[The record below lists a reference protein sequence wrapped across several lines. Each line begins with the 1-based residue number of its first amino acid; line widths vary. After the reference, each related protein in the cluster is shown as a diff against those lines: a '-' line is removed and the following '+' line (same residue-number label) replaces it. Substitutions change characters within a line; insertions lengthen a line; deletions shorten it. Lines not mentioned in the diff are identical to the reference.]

1 MLLLVSLLL
10 RIISRSPRSPSVTC
24 HARLSV
30 SSPTGGSLLQL
41 RCFFFFLPHSLP
53 TRDHPHP
60 TRDPSGT
67 HTTLVP
73 RSNIYINS
81 THRRVYLR
89 YLSYDSGTSPG
100 MPPEPRP
107 IFSQSFSSRGNDP
120 PCRSHTKQLL
130 RVSAILEFQFQS
142 PLHVSR
148 NKLVWIR
155 YHKSILRHLGSNSS
169 PI

>member
-10 RIISRSPRSPSVTC
+10 RIISRSPRSPSVTG
-24 HARLSV
+24 HAPLIPFEFHRRFP
-30 SSPTGGSLLQL
+30 SSTPVL
-41 RCFFFFLPHSLP
+41 FFFSHSLP

-60 TRDPSGT
+60 TRDPSGI

-81 THRRVYLR
+81 IHRRVHLR
-89 YLSYDSGTSPG
+89 YPSYDSGTSPG

-107 IFSQSFSSRGNDP
+107 IFFQEIHVP

-130 RVSAILEFQFQS
+130 RVSAISNFNS
-142 PLHVSR
+142 NLHCTFRGTNFSG
-148 NKLVWIR
+148 
-155 YHKSILRHLGSNSS
+155 SGTTILF
-169 PI
+169 